1 VVADSILL
9 GVKQNSIGLWLSS
22 RVRRARSGLWGTNRH
37 PGSKAIAPP
46 LGLTLAMSAPVSI
59 CQASDTEANASLIS
73 ATSISSILTPRS
85 SPTVGGWR
93 GWAVDAALLAGA
105 STCRYLHTVLI
116 LRSVS
121 KAGVR
126 SDWRESR
133 RQSARVAIVEAAWTA
148 VRAEGVAGLSL
159 RDLARRA
166 GITTPTVYAYFDS
179 KNAIYDAMFGHAAEE
194 FASCM
199 SAPYETDNPREIL
212 AVGVCRFVAFCTS
225 DLARYQLLFQRTIP
239 GFEPSA
245 ESYAPAVR
253 ALNLAVDRLARNG
266 ITDPRHL
273 DMWTALTTGLVDQ
286 QISNDPDGERWVRLI
301 DDFVDMFLAYCQPL
315 KRPTTRVKE
324 APNPRKGSAR

>member
-1 VVADSILL
+1 
-9 GVKQNSIGLWLSS
+9 
-22 RVRRARSGLWGTNRH
+22 
-37 PGSKAIAPP
+37 
-46 LGLTLAMSAPVSI
+46 MSVCP
-59 CQASDTEANASLIS
+59 CL
-73 ATSISSILTPRS
+73 
-85 SPTVGGWR
+85 
-93 GWAVDAALLAGA
+93 
-105 STCRYLHTVLI
+105 YTVLV

-121 KAGVR
+121 KTGTR
-126 SDWRESR
+126 SDWREGR
-133 RQSARVAIVEAAWTA
+133 RQSARVVIVEAAWTA

-315 KRPTTRVKE
+315 KRPTTRAKE
-324 APNPRKGSAR
+324 ARNPRKGSAR